1 MKGRRFWSESHVVGQ
16 PNEDIGND
24 DHVWTWKTKI
34 EDFFVHECE
43 GILEV
48 FFVGRYFEQRLRRE
62 NSRMP
67 LLHETS
73 GMCIL
78 NL

>member
-1 MKGRRFWSESHVVGQ
+1 MKGRRFWIENHVVGQ

-43 GILEV
+43 GIWK
-48 FFVGRYFEQRLRRE
+48 FF
-62 NSRMP
+62 
-67 LLHETS
+67 LLVD
-73 GMCIL
+73 IL
-78 NL
+78 SNDYEERTPACLCCTK